1 MSLQSA
7 NNIGALPRRTTDGA
21 TTWWR
26 SWYYNST
33 ILLKCRLEDNV
44 ATLLLMKNIYMYIIS
59 QHVKPRK
66 LWQFLHFVQSPVNF
80 GSRLSLFLA
89 KSSWIRHRYHT
100 ITSTYRAYNYT
111 GAILVKVSALE
122 ICLTRRC
129 PTMPENWLGP
139 PSGSNTDVGTIL
151 IDP

>member
-66 LWQFLHFVQSPVNF
+66 LWQFLHFEVTCKLWFEAISVPCEEQLNKIS
-80 GSRLSLFLA
+80 LSYDNQ
-89 KSSWIRHRYHT
+89 H
-100 ITSTYRAYNYT
+100 
-111 GAILVKVSALE
+111 V
-122 ICLTRRC
+122 
-129 PTMPENWLGP
+129 
-139 PSGSNTDVGTIL
+139 
-151 IDP
+151 